1 MLYRHVP
8 NKAAVLDGVAE
19 IVLAQLLVDNTDPN
33 WAAQLRTVAHHFRQ
47 VSPGPPPRG
56 TAAGTRPLATPL
68 GQRPP
73 EMLRPLENVLAL
85 LTSAGFSGDERTGSL
100 RVHLDAQVDP
110 IQQRARQF
118 AEVSALGHGCAD
130 AVAGICRRTRAQV
143 GSQYQLENAPDS
155 APPRLGEQ
163 AESSRLPMEFAAPP
177 VRSRRSRRT
186 RRGTALPGEL
196 G

>member
-47 VSPGPPPRG
+47 PWPTPYVGPLLGPG
-56 TAAGTRPLATPL
+56 PLATPL

-130 AVAGICRRTRAQV
+130 AVAGICRRTRAQI
-143 GSQYQLENAPDS
+143 GGQHQLERA
-155 APPRLGEQ
+155 G
-163 AESSRLPMEFAAPP
+163 
-177 VRSRRSRRT
+177 
-186 RRGTALPGEL
+186 
-196 G
+196 